1 MGRIYRTTSPIDAAS
16 LPESYIFNSGA
27 TAFTRSERF
36 YYDGTRR
43 IQEVVT
49 DPVIVHEEG
58 DIPTI
63 NGQMLLPPEGLE
75 AFTRLKTQYVWGPGD
90 SPTSGALELLRVTE
104 ITKNASGATV
114 EYPRLRA
121 SRSFQSSSLTSRRAV
136 KPASYAACAR
146 GQPRQRQGRTAA

>member
-1 MGRIYRTTSPIDAAS
+1 MGRIYRTSTPIAAAS

-58 DIPTI
+58 DVPSI
-63 NGQMLLPPEGLE
+63 NGQILTPPPEGVE
-75 AFTRLKTQYVWGPGD
+75 EFTRLKTQYVWGPGD

-114 EYPRLRA
+114 E
-121 SRSFQSSSLTSRRAV
+121 
-136 KPASYAACAR
+136 
-146 GQPRQRQGRTAA
+146 